1 MLQEFENQTL
11 SESLGTLPPP
21 EVVFGRSE
29 VMKEVWAKIQRIKDA
44 AVPVLIRGE
53 SGTGKEVIAKFIHTR
68 SAWVNSPFVKV
79 HCPAIPGTL
88 LESELFGY
96 EAGSFTGADRS
107 KPGRVEAAH
116 RGILFLDEIAELEPS
131 LQVKLLHLLQDGH
144 IFRIGAQEGRVV
156 DARIICATHRV
167 LEQEIAIGRFRQ
179 DLFYRINVVTVYLP
193 PLRERKE
200 DIPGMAQYF
209 LRASEQRFNT
219 KVAPL
224 SDEWLDRLQEH
235 DWPGN
240 VRELENVIG
249 NYVVLGPEAS
259 LPGDPGDPVPQ
270 SARNG
275 VEVAEGTISLRK
287 IGRRAAREAERRVIL
302 RVLKSVR
309 GNRKQAARTLNISY
323 RALLYKLKEVGIPPK
338 RILEA
343 QPEGSFSRP
352 RAFQVG
358 GYERS

>member
-1 MLQEFENQTL
+1 MLQELENTQPHSDL
-11 SESLGTLPPP
+11 ELPSPD
-21 EVVFGRSE
+21 VIFGRSDA
-29 VMKEVWAKIQRIKDA
+29 MKEVQSKIERIKDA

-53 SGTGKEVIAKFIHTR
+53 SGTGKEVIAKFIHTH
-68 SAWVNSPFVKV
+68 SSWVNSPFVKV
-79 HCPAIPGTL
+79 HCPAIPATL

-116 RGILFLDEIAELEPS
+116 RGILFLDEIAELEPG

-156 DARIICATHRV
+156 DARIICATHRQ
-167 LEQEIAIGRFRQ
+167 LEQEIALGRFRQ
-179 DLFYRINVVTVYLP
+179 DLFYRINVVTVNLP

-200 DIPGMAQYF
+200 DIPGMAQHF
-209 LRASEQRFNT
+209 LCISQQRFNT

-224 SDEWLDRLQEH
+224 SDEWLERLQEH

-240 VRELENVIG
+240 IRELENVIG

-259 LPGDPGDPVPQ
+259 LPGEPSLIPQ
-270 SARNG
+270 TIQRVG
-275 VEVAEGTISLRK
+275 IPDGTISLRK

-338 RILEA
+338 RVLEA
-343 QPEGSFSRP
+343 KPEGAFSRM
-352 RAFQVG
+352 RAF
-358 GYERS
+358 

>member
-1 MLQEFENQTL
+1 MSQDFEHNL
-11 SESLGTLPPP
+11 VPSDSLGVLPPP
-21 EVVFGRSE
+21 EVIFGRSE
-29 VMKEVWAKIQRIKDA
+29 IMKEIRTKIDRIKDA

-53 SGTGKEVIAKFIHTR
+53 SGTGKEVIAKFIHR
-68 SAWVNSPFVKV
+68 HSSWVNTPFVKV
-79 HCPAIPGTL
+79 HCPAIPGSL

-96 EAGSFTGADRS
+96 EAGSFTGADRP

-116 RGILFLDEIAELEPS
+116 RGTLFLDEIAELEPS

-144 IFRIGAQEGRVV
+144 VFRIGALQGRFV
-156 DARIICATHRV
+156 DARIICATHRQ

-179 DLFYRINVVTVYLP
+179 DLFYRINVVTIYLP

-200 DIPGMAQYF
+200 DIPIMAQYF
-209 LRASEQRFNT
+209 LRVSEERFNVH
-219 KVAPL
+219 VASL

-259 LPGDPGDPVPQ
+259 LPG
-270 SARNG
+270 G
-275 VEVAEGTISLRK
+275 VSSSPIQQTAKNNLESLEGTISLRK

-343 QPEGSFSRP
+343 QPENAMSRSL
-352 RAFQVG
+352 F
-358 GYERS
+358 

>member
-1 MLQEFENQTL
+1 MLHELENTQ
-11 SESLGTLPPP
+11 SYSDALGALPSP
-21 EVVFGRSE
+21 EVIFGRSDP
-29 VMKEVWAKIQRIKDA
+29 MKEIRSKIDRVKDA
-44 AVPVLIRGE
+44 VVPVLILGE
-53 SGTGKEVIAKFIHTR
+53 SGTGKEVIARYIHTQ
-68 SAWVNSPFVKV
+68 SSWVNSPFVKV

-107 KPGRVEAAH
+107 KPGRVEAAN
-116 RGILFLDEIAELEPS
+116 RGILFLDEIAELEPG

-156 DARIICATHRV
+156 NARIICATHRQ
-167 LEQEIAIGRFRQ
+167 LEQEIAVGRFRQ
-179 DLFYRINVVTVYLP
+179 DLFYRINVVTVHLP
-193 PLRERKE
+193 PLRDRKE

-209 LRASEQRFNT
+209 LRLSQQRFNT
-219 KVAPL
+219 QVAPL
-224 SDEWLDRLQEH
+224 SDEWLERLQEH
-235 DWPGN
+235 NWPGN

-259 LPGDPGDPVPQ
+259 LPGEESAIPQPVQ
-270 SARNG
+270 S
-275 VEVAEGTISLRK
+275 VEVPEGTISLRK

-338 RILEA
+338 RVLEG
-343 QPEGSFSRP
+343 QPEGAFSRM
-352 RAFQVG
+352 RAF
-358 GYERS
+358 

>member
-1 MLQEFENQTL
+1 MLQDFENQLTHPD
-11 SESLGTLPPP
+11 LGAFPTAEIL
-21 EVVFGRSE
+21 FGRSE
-29 VMKEVWAKIQRIKDA
+29 AMQEVRSKIERIKDA

-53 SGTGKEVIAKFIHTR
+53 SGTGKEVIAKFIHTH
-68 SAWVNSPFVKV
+68 SSWVDSPFVKV

-116 RGILFLDEIAELEPS
+116 RGILFLDEIAELEPA

-156 DARIICATHRV
+156 DARIICATHRQ

-200 DIPGMAQYF
+200 DIPAMAQYF
-209 LRASEQRFNT
+209 LRVSEQRFNT
-219 KVAPL
+219 RVAPL
-224 SDEWLDRLQEH
+224 SDEWLERLQEH

-259 LPGDPGDPVPQ
+259 LPGDTESQIPQ
-270 SARNG
+270 SVKPLENPQ
-275 VEVAEGTISLRK
+275 GTISLRK
-287 IGRRAAREAERRVIL
+287 IGRRAARDAERRVIL
-302 RVLKSVR
+302 RVLQSVR

-338 RILEA
+338 RVLEA
-343 QPEGSFSRP
+343 RPESAFSRP
-352 RAFQVG
+352 SAF
-358 GYERS
+358 

>member
-1 MLQEFENQTL
+1 MLQELENTQPHSDPLGELL
-11 SESLGTLPPP
+11 SP
-21 EVVFGRSE
+21 EIIFGRSE
-29 VMKEVWAKIQRIKDA
+29 AMNEVRSKIERIKDA

-53 SGTGKEVIAKFIHTR
+53 SGTGKEVIAKFIHTH
-68 SAWVNSPFVKV
+68 SSWVNSPFVKV
-79 HCPAIPGTL
+79 HCPAIPATL

-116 RGILFLDEIAELEPS
+116 RGILFLDEIAELEPG

-156 DARIICATHRV
+156 DARIICATHRQ
-167 LEQEIAIGRFRQ
+167 LEQEIARGRFRQ
-179 DLFYRINVVTVYLP
+179 DLFYRINVVTVHLP
-193 PLRERKE
+193 PLRDRKE

-209 LRASEQRFNT
+209 LRLSQQRFNT

-224 SDEWLDRLQEH
+224 SDEWLERLQEH

-240 VRELENVIG
+240 IRELENVIG
-249 NYVVLGPEAS
+249 NYVVLGPEGS
-259 LPGDPGDPVPQ
+259 LPGEENPIPQ
-270 SARNG
+270 TFQK
-275 VEVAEGTISLRK
+275 VEIPEGTISLRK

-338 RILEA
+338 RVLEA
-343 QPEGSFSRP
+343 QPEGAFSRM
-352 RAFQVG
+352 RAF
-358 GYERS
+358 

>member
-1 MLQEFENQTL
+1 MLQDFENDVTP
-11 SESLGTLPPP
+11 SDPLGTLPSP
-21 EVVFGRSE
+21 EIIFGRSN
-29 VMKEVWAKIQRIKDA
+29 VMKEVRTKIERIKDA

-53 SGTGKEVIAKFIHTR
+53 SGTGKEVIAKFIHTH
-68 SAWVNSPFVKV
+68 SSWVNSPFVKV
-79 HCPAIPGTL
+79 HCPAIPGML

-116 RGILFLDEIAELEPS
+116 RGILFLDEIAELEPA

-156 DARIICATHRV
+156 DARIICATHRQ
-167 LEQEIAIGRFRQ
+167 LEQEIATGRFRQ
-179 DLFYRINVVTVYLP
+179 DLFYRINVVTIYLP
-193 PLRERKE
+193 PLRDRKE

-209 LRASEQRFNT
+209 LRLSQERFHT
-219 KVAPL
+219 QVPPL
-224 SDEWLDRLQEH
+224 SDEWLERLQEH

-259 LPGDPGDPVPQ
+259 LPGEVENPAAQ
-270 SARNG
+270 TAKS
-275 VEVAEGTISLRK
+275 VEVPEGTISLRK
-287 IGRRAAREAERRVIL
+287 IGRRAARDAERRVIL

-343 QPEGSFSRP
+343 QTQSAFSR
-352 RAFQVG
+352 RGAF
-358 GYERS
+358 